1 MSIELTDNY
10 DDYDKEKLKILHGM
24 LEYINSKVKED
35 GMCRFYDSK
44 LNVVAKGSTQDIAYE
59 RFIKYIEKNP
69 NKNVGK
75 EIGDYQYYV
84 RMTFNKAPN
93 DNVLFEDGAIRLY
106 TSMIIVY
113 INERNRISFE
123 MPMVLKDVKDK
134 YKGRVMINARY
145 KPSQITKFKNSH
157 LKKIV
162 NSLFKH
168 DIRGNLDLMPIEKL
182 SWFK

>member
-10 DDYDKEKLKILHGM
+10 DDYDKDKLKILHGM

-35 GMCRFYDSK
+35 GICRFYDSK
-44 LNVVAKGSTQDIAYE
+44 LNVVAKGSTQDKAYE
-59 RFIKYIEKNP
+59 RFQKYIKENP
-69 NKNVGK
+69 DKTVGK
-75 EIGDYQYYV
+75 EIGDYKYYV

-106 TSMIIVY
+106 TRIFIVY
-113 INERNRISFE
+113 INKRNRVSFE

-134 YKGRVMINARY
+134 YKGIIMINAIY
-145 KPSQITKFKNSH
+145 KPSQINKFKNSH
-157 LKKIV
+157 LKKIA
-162 NSLFKH
+162 NSLFIHEIK
-168 DIRGNLDLMPIEKL
+168 GNNGLVPIEKL